1 MSTWKSLIHEDDL
14 GKATEALHAH
24 IDGTAPYDMRYRLMT
39 KSGRYRWFHCRG
51 SFYIDDSTNRKQ
63 VAGSITDIH
72 RTVQA
77 EQELERHEEER
88 SSGSSELERFIY
100 VAAHDLQEPARTL
113 ESYAGFLRE
122 DINAEALDGEAATDL
137 RFIEEA
143 AQRLRSYINDLLALS
158 RAGSQALSRQR
169 VPIES
174 CVSSSL
180 KALQQ
185 RVDTAQAQLTYGQLP
200 EVIGDR
206 RLITI
211 LFENLIS
218 NALKFSGET
227 PPAIEVTAYTSGERF
242 TPVQNPVRLPACR

>member
-1 MSTWKSLIHEDDL
+1 M
-14 GKATEALHAH
+14 
-24 IDGTAPYDMRYRLMT
+24 
-39 KSGRYRWFHCRG
+39 
-51 SFYIDDSTNRKQ
+51 
-63 VAGSITDIH
+63 
-72 RTVQA
+72 
-77 EQELERHEEER
+77 
-88 SSGSSELERFIY
+88 
-100 VAAHDLQEPARTL
+100 AAHDLQEPARTL

-227 PPAIEVTAYTSGERF
+227 PPAIEVTAYTSGEMW
-242 TPVQNPVRLPACR
+242 TLGVRDNGIGLEEEHAQDVFEPFRRLHGLTEYPGSGMGLAVSRKIVERHGGRNLGRIEGRRRSALQVHAAGCRLIDRSRGSRHWLNVGDNYGIAETEGSYY